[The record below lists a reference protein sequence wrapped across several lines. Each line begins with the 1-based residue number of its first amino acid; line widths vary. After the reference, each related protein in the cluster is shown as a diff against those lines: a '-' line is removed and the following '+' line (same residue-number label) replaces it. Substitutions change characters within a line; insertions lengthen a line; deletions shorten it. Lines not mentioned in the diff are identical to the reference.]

1 MNVNMQVSKQIAGYV
16 CISVQD
22 FGSRLSVCASVSLS
36 KCPSVTLLVCQIVGE
51 SVGLS
56 TCWPVCLSVCSL
68 RWSVHLFLF
77 LPIHTQI
84 LVVIVVF

>member
-1 MNVNMQVSKQIAGYV
+1 LNVNMQVSKQIAGYV

-22 FGSRLSVCASVSLS
+22 FGSRLSVCASVNLY

-56 TCWPVCLSVCSL
+56 TCWPVCLSVC
-68 RWSVHLFLF
+68 RSVGLSICFF
-77 LPIHTQI
+77 FCPSIHKY
-84 LVVIVVF
+84 